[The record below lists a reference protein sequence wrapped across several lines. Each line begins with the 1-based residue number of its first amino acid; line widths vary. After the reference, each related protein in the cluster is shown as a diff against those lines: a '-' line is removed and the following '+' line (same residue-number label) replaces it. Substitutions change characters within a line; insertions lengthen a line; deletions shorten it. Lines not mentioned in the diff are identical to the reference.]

1 LRGCILSSL
10 LEWCFV
16 DVFYFLTME
25 NDFKRDVG
33 VALRQASL
41 TNKWANLESRSG
53 LYVRVDKLV
62 G

>member
-1 LRGCILSSL
+1 
-10 LEWCFV
+10 
-16 DVFYFLTME
+16 ME

>member
-1 LRGCILSSL
+1 LSSL